1 MLNGL
6 FNIGQSGLN
15 ASQAWISVT
24 GNNIANADTEGYSR
38 QYVDQREAGGLNYRP
53 GEQPLGVKAQQI
65 LRYYDS
71 FLVKSFVSQS
81 TNSARWDEHDTIMA
95 SLENLFNES
104 NRQGI
109 NSLLSEFFGAWQ
121 DLSLRPDDVATRESL
136 VSFADG
142 LGDMVG
148 NTMTSI
154 RNIQKE
160 MDVSIAE
167 DVARINEIAVAIADL
182 NRQITAN
189 TIDGISNPNSIL
201 DERDRLVNELAT
213 MIDVETIDNGRGEFR
228 VQLTTGQPLVDGYV
242 SYELQVLGPHWE
254 NRLMPDSSY
263 QGEILVQG
271 NDSYEYTVEIVK
283 GGDATNG
290 VTEDTP
296 QFRVSLDGGKTWLR
310 DDEGKELRFNITDSN
325 NDGEVDPVLVKELTI
340 SFSELN
346 GFNAGD
352 KFDIVPKDGLYWIEP
367 TKGPENITPQIDFNG
382 TDNKNRVTGGSL
394 AAYYAIRDD
403 NCGRYMD
410 KLDAVVSSL
419 IWEVNRIHSQ
429 GTGLEHLTYLQ
440 GDQMVE
446 DSEQPLGSPQ
456 SILPFSDRLQSGN
469 VNFHFYDSVTGD
481 YLDST
486 MLTFDNTPDH
496 NFDPSIHTLENV
508 RDAINKMTVGNDNPL
523 TATIQNGKL
532 LIEVN
537 PAVDDVDFVL
547 GADSS
552 GLMTALGLNTFFS
565 GHNADTLAVNT
576 QVHSNVNLVAAGQVN
591 GQFQTNVGDNITAV
605 QIGALSDK
613 NVTITTFWHTE
624 TQQSLNE
631 YYANLVT
638 TVGADRRRSATNAEY
653 HGTLTADL
661 EERVASVSGV
671 NMDEEMSNL
680 IKFQHSYTAAAK
692 MITTADQ
699 MLQTLLGLKQ

>member
-1 MLNGL
+1 H
-6 FNIGQSGLN
+6 FDI
-15 ASQAWISVT
+15 T
-24 GNNIANADTEGYSR
+24 D
-38 QYVDQREAGGLNYRP
+38 
-53 GEQPLGVKAQQI
+53 K
-65 LRYYDS
+65 
-71 FLVKSFVSQS
+71 
-81 TNSARWDEHDTIMA
+81 
-95 SLENLFNES
+95 
-104 NRQGI
+104 
-109 NSLLSEFFGAWQ
+109 
-121 DLSLRPDDVATRESL
+121 
-136 VSFADG
+136 DG
-142 LGDMVG
+142 DG
-148 NTMTSI
+148 NT
-154 RNIQKE
+154 
-160 MDVSIAE
+160 
-167 DVARINEIAVAIADL
+167 
-182 NRQITAN
+182 
-189 TIDGISNPNSIL
+189 
-201 DERDRLVNELAT
+201 
-213 MIDVETIDNGRGEFR
+213 
-228 VQLTTGQPLVDGYV
+228 
-242 SYELQVLGPHWE
+242 
-254 NRLMPDSSY
+254 
-263 QGEILVQG
+263 
-271 NDSYEYTVEIVK
+271 
-283 GGDATNG
+283 
-290 VTEDTP
+290 
-296 QFRVSLDGGKTWLR
+296 
-310 DDEGKELRFNITDSN
+310 
-325 NDGEVDPVLVKELTI
+325 DPVLVKELKI
-340 SFSELN
+340 SFKGSSTD
-346 GFNAGD
+346 FNVGD

-446 DSEQPLGSPQ
+446 DSAQPLGSAQ

-469 VNFHFYDSVTGD
+469 VNFHFYDTETGD
-481 YLDST
+481 YLDSS
-486 MLTFDNTPDH
+486 MLSFAGTDSG
-496 NFDPSIHTLENV
+496 NFDPSIHSLNNV
-508 RDAINKMTVGNDNPL
+508 VEAINVMELEDGTRPL
-523 TATIQNGKL
+523 HASIQDGKL
-532 LIEVN
+532 LIEVTT
-537 PAVDDVDFVL
+537 DKVDFAL

-591 GQFQTNVGDNITAV
+591 GQFQTNVGDNISAV

-613 NVTITTFWHTE
+613 NVTITTFWHIE